1 MTMAKGVF
9 IDPKKDKSGG
19 GKRAAMS
26 RRETVLR
33 EEPEG
38 YDIGTKVPTAPI
50 LEAQE
55 GDDAVSLER
64 GLSVLRS
71 NLKHMPL
78 DPGVYRMIDARGDPI
93 YVGKARQLKKR
104 VTNYTH
110 IDRLPYR
117 LRRMVAETCSMEI
130 VVTHTEVEALLLESN
145 LIKRFSPR
153 YNVLLRDDK
162 SFPYILLTG
171 DHGFPQIAK
180 HRGAHKRKGYY
191 FGPFASAHLV
201 NRTVTSLEKAFLL
214 RSCSDADFATRQRPC
229 LKYQIK
235 RCSAPCVGKVTEEDY
250 ADLVTDAREYLSGA
264 SRKVQ
269 DQLAKDMEVA
279 AENLQFERAAKLR
292 DRLRAMTA
300 IQTHQDINVA
310 GVLENADVIALHQE
324 GGMSCV
330 QVFFFRAGRN
340 YGNRAY
346 FPSHDKSAEPGTIL
360 GAFIGQFYDDK
371 PVPPHLMLSHSVEE
385 SELLAQA
392 LAEKAGRKVEL
403 LVPQRGAKRD
413 VLKSAQ
419 RNAEEALKRRQAES
433 STQLKLLRGVAE
445 QFGLYA
451 PPNRIEVYDNSHIQG
466 AHAIGAMICAG
477 PDGFMKNSYRKY
489 DIKRD
494 GAAGDDFA
502 MMREVFERRF
512 ARAIK
517 EDPDR
522 EKGQWP
528 DLVLIDG
535 GIGQLNAVVD
545 VMKDLG
551 IDDVPLVSIA
561 KGPDRDAGREWFY
574 LPGQQE
580 FQMEPRDPV
589 LYYLQRLRDEA
600 HRFAIG
606 THRAKRSAAI
616 KKSPLD
622 DIAGIGPGRK
632 KALLHHFGSARAVSR
647 AGLTDLERVD
657 GISKAVAQK
666 IYDHF
671 HDL

>member
-1 MTMAKGVF
+1 MAKGTF

-19 GKRAAMS
+19 GKRAAMARDES
-26 RRETVLR
+26 VLR
-33 EEPEG
+33 EEGEG
-38 YDIGTKVPTAPI
+38 YDIGTKVPTKPI
-50 LEAQE
+50 AAGETQ
-55 GDDAVSLER
+55 DDEPVVSLER
-64 GLSVLRS
+64 GLEVLRA
-71 NLKHMPL
+71 NLKTMPN
-78 DPGVYRMIDARGDPI
+78 DPGVYRMIDRRGDPI
-93 YVGKARQLKKR
+93 YVGKARSLKKR
-104 VTNYTH
+104 VTSYTH
-110 IDRLPYR
+110 VDRLPYR
-117 LRRMVAETCSMEI
+117 LQRMVAECVAMEI

-145 LIKRFSPR
+145 MIKRFSPR

-171 DHGFPQIAK
+171 DHDFAQIVK
-180 HRGAHKRKGYY
+180 HRGSHRRKGHY
-191 FGPFASAHLV
+191 FGPFANAKLV
-201 NRTVTSLEKAFLL
+201 NRTLASLEKAFLL
-214 RSCSDADFATRQRPC
+214 RTCSDSEFAVRQRPC

-235 RCSAPCVGKVTEEDY
+235 RCSAPCVGKISAADY
-250 ADLVTDAREYLSGA
+250 AQLVDDASGYLSGS

-269 DQLAKDMEVA
+269 DQLAQDMEQA
-279 AENLQFERAAKLR
+279 ALDLQFERAAKLR

-300 IQTHQDINVA
+300 IQQHQDINVT

-324 GGMSCV
+324 GGTTCV

-346 FPSHDKSAEPGTIL
+346 FPSHDKSDSVETIL
-360 GAFIGQFYDDK
+360 GAFVGQFYDDK
-371 PVPPHLMLSHSVEE
+371 PVPPLVMLSNAVEE
-385 SELLAQA
+385 AELLAQA
-392 LAEKAGRKVEL
+392 LSETAGRKVEL
-403 LVPQRGAKRD
+403 LVPQRGARAE
-413 VLKSAQ
+413 VMGGAR
-419 RNAEEALKRRQAES
+419 RNAEEAVKRRLAENS
-433 STQLKLLRGVAE
+433 SQQKLLRGVAE
-445 QFGLYA
+445 LFDLDALPQ
-451 PPNRIEVYDNSHIQG
+451 RIEVYDNSHIQG

-477 PDGFMKNSYRKY
+477 PEGFLKNNYRKFN
-489 DIKRD
+489 IKTE

-502 MMREVFERRF
+502 MMREVFRRRF

-522 EKGQWP
+522 DKGQWP

-535 GIGQLNAVVD
+535 GQGQLSAVQEV
-545 VMKDLG
+545 LAELE

-561 KGPDRDAGREWFY
+561 KGPDRDAGRERFFLEGKQPFQ
-574 LPGQQE
+574 LPE
-580 FQMEPRDPV
+580 RDPV

-622 DIAGIGPGRK
+622 GIDGIGPGRK

-647 AGLTDLERVD
+647 AGLNDLEAVE
-657 GISKAVAQK
+657 GISKAVARK
-666 IYDHF
+666 VYDHF

>member
-1 MTMAKGVF
+1 
-9 IDPKKDKSGG
+9 
-19 GKRAAMS
+19 
-26 RRETVLR
+26 
-33 EEPEG
+33 
-38 YDIGTKVPTAPI
+38 
-50 LEAQE
+50 
-55 GDDAVSLER
+55 
-64 GLSVLRS
+64 
-71 NLKHMPL
+71 
-78 DPGVYRMIDARGDPI
+78 
-93 YVGKARQLKKR
+93 
-104 VTNYTH
+104 
-110 IDRLPYR
+110 
-117 LRRMVAETCSMEI
+117 
-130 VVTHTEVEALLLESN
+130 
-145 LIKRFSPR
+145 
-153 YNVLLRDDK
+153 
-162 SFPYILLTG
+162 
-171 DHGFPQIAK
+171 
-180 HRGAHKRKGYY
+180 
-191 FGPFASAHLV
+191 
-201 NRTVTSLEKAFLL
+201 
-214 RSCSDADFATRQRPC
+214 
-229 LKYQIK
+229 
-235 RCSAPCVGKVTEEDY
+235 
-250 ADLVTDAREYLSGA
+250 
-264 SRKVQ
+264 
-269 DQLAKDMEVA
+269 
-279 AENLQFERAAKLR
+279 
-292 DRLRAMTA
+292 
-300 IQTHQDINVA
+300 
-310 GVLENADVIALHQE
+310 
-324 GGMSCV
+324 
-330 QVFFFRAGRN
+330 
-340 YGNRAY
+340 
-346 FPSHDKSAEPGTIL
+346 
-360 GAFIGQFYDDK
+360 
-371 PVPPHLMLSHSVEE
+371 MLSHSVEE

-445 QFGLYA
+445 QFGLDA
-451 PPNRIEVYDNSHIQG
+451 PPNRIEVYDNSHFQG

-606 THRAKRSAAI
+606 THRAKRSATI

-647 AGLTDLERVD
+647 AGLTDLEQVD

>member
-1 MTMAKGVF
+1 MAKGVF
-9 IDPKKDKSGG
+9 IDPTRDKSAG
-19 GKRAAMS
+19 GKRAAMP
-26 RRETVLR
+26 RHETRLH
-33 EEPEG
+33 ETAEG

-50 LEAQE
+50 LSETE
-55 GDDAVSLER
+55 DGVSLAR
-64 GLSVLRS
+64 GLSVLRQ

-78 DPGVYRMIDARGDPI
+78 DPGVYRMIDVRGDPI

-171 DHGFPQIAK
+171 DHDYPQIVK
-180 HRGAHKRKGYY
+180 HRGVHKRKGSY
-191 FGPFASAHLV
+191 FGPFASAKLV
-201 NRTVTSLEKAFLL
+201 NKTVTALEKAFLL
-214 RSCSDADFATRQRPC
+214 RSCSDADFASRKRPC

-235 RCSAPCVGKVTEEDY
+235 RCSAPCVGKINADDY
-250 ADLVTDAREYLSGA
+250 AALTKDAQAYLTGA

-269 DQLAKDMEVA
+269 DQLASDMEQA
-279 AENLQFERAAKLR
+279 ATDLQFERAAKLR

-300 IQTHQDINVA
+300 IQSHQDINVA
-310 GVLENADVIALHQE
+310 GVLDNADVIALHQE
-324 GGMSCV
+324 GGVSCV

-346 FPSHDKSAEPGTIL
+346 FPSHDKSTEKSAVL
-360 GAFIGQFYDDK
+360 AAFVGQFYDDK
-371 PVPPHLMLSHSVEE
+371 PVPPQIMLSHPVDDA
-385 SELLAQA
+385 ELLIQA
-392 LAEKAGRKVEL
+392 LSDRAQRRVDL
-403 LVPQRGAKRD
+403 LIPRRGAKHD
-413 VLKSAQ
+413 IMKTAL
-419 RNAEEALKRRQAES
+419 RNAREAFERRQAES
-433 STQLKLLRGVAE
+433 STQLKLLRGVAD
-445 QFGLYA
+445 QFGLEA

-466 AHAIGAMICAG
+466 AYAIGAMICAG
-477 PDGFMKNSYRKY
+477 PDGYMKNSYRKF

-502 MMREVFERRF
+502 MMREVLERRF
-512 ARAIK
+512 ARATK
-517 EDPDR
+517 EDPER
-522 EKGQWP
+522 ERGQWP

-535 GIGQLNAVVD
+535 GMGQLNAVVS
-545 VMKDLG
+545 VLSELG
-551 IDDVPLVSIA
+551 IDDVPLVSMA

-574 LPGQQE
+574 LPGRE
-580 FQMEPRDPV
+580 AFQMEPRDPV

-606 THRAKRSAAI
+606 THRAKRSSAI

-622 DIAGIGPGRK
+622 EIAGIGPGRK
-632 KALLHHFGSARAVSR
+632 KALLHHFGSARAVGR
-647 AGLTDLERVD
+647 AGLADLERVD

-666 IYDHF
+666 IYDYF